1 VHDWLTEPGGAERVL
16 EQVLQV
22 YPTADL
28 FTICDYRSE
37 CHVLRLSVSIDDLPF
52 VEQKQNFASRL
63 VPYERVELIVR
74 AFRNQ
79 ELVVVG
85 DGLSRVQIEAA
96 ASPGHR
102 PRNGCCL
109 GDGGRRVAH
118 RKAADRFFFAGQRFS
133 HQRRQPLPQSTRSL
147 SPKGLQGQC
156 RALRR
161 NQLPQRSRPDH
172 YNSLSRVRLT
182 GNVFGRFTN
191 CSFQL
196 RTPLYESTQW

>member
-37 CHVLRLSVSIDDLPF
+37 YHVLCLSVSIDDLPF

-74 AFRNQ
+74 AFREMPNQ

-85 DGLSRVQIEAA
+85 DGLYRAQTSERVLPWRRWTQSRHGK
-96 ASPGHR
+96 P
-102 PRNGCCL
+102 
-109 GDGGRRVAH
+109 
-118 RKAADRFFFAGQRFS
+118 ADRFSFAGKD
-133 HQRRQPLPQSTRSL
+133 SL
-147 SPKGLQGQC
+147 TNAVNLRLSQLDHNSPKSLQGQC

-172 YNSLSRVRLT
+172 YNSISRVRLN

-196 RTPLYESTQW
+196 RTPPYESAQW